1 MKHKGGVPPVFR
13 KTKPD
18 IDMMEYNMNR
28 NIVKSMIRSMPPPSQ
43 KVKSGLTQVL
53 TKPKSPFTGP
63 GPSTA
68 GRRRR
73 RTRKVSRR
81 I

>member
-1 MKHKGGVPPVFR
+1 MKHKGGVPPAFR
-13 KTKPD
+13 KNKPD
-18 IDMMEYNMNR
+18 RDMMEYNVNR
-28 NIVKSMIRSMPPPSQ
+28 NTVNAMIQSMPQKSQ
-43 KVKSGLTQVL
+43 TLKSGLTQL
-53 TKPKSPFTGP
+53 LSKSKSPFTGP